1 MAKIMNQSEAL
12 ALLLE
17 ENVEFLLLQFTDIL
31 GSIKNVE
38 IPANRFEVA
47 LSGDVAFDGS
57 ALEGFH
63 RTIESELLL
72 KPDLETL
79 RIAHAV
85 SGEPR
90 TARLICDVHDL
101 DHTPFDGCP
110 RTRLKNVLQLL
121 EEKGYNILVSPEIE
135 FFLFLRDS
143 HSKPTTRTDDPGSYF
158 DLVPMDKGEETRRLI
173 VSELTAAG
181 FMVEAG
187 HHEIAPGQ
195 HEIDLKEGPALSIA
209 DAIATL
215 RMISRAVA
223 ASRGL
228 HATFMPKPIFGR
240 DGSGMHLHM
249 MLMKDGRNAF
259 ENPRGDGLSKVA
271 QNFIGG
277 LLQHARGFAAVTNP
291 LINSYKRLV
300 PGYESPTHSV
310 WSERNVNPLVR
321 VPPMRAGQTRCELRN
336 PDPSC
341 NPYLALAA
349 ILRSGLQ
356 GILDDVDPGPP
367 INKNIYRMSARERAR
382 FNIDPLP
389 ADLNEATTALKK
401 NRLIHDALGPVIYK
415 YLLEAQQAL
424 WKDYSMHV
432 HPWELEHYLAYY

>member
-1 MAKIMNQSEAL
+1 MNETEAL
-12 ALLLE
+12 TALRDE
-17 ENVEFLLLQFTDIL
+17 KVEFLLLQFTDIL

-38 IPANRFEVA
+38 IPGNKFEVA
-47 LSGDVAFDGS
+47 LAGDVAFDGS

-72 KPDLETL
+72 KPDLETM
-79 RIAHAV
+79 RV
-85 SGEPR
+85 SQPVNGETR
-90 TARLICDVHDL
+90 TARLICDVHNL

-110 RTRLKNVLQLL
+110 RTRLKKVLQLL
-121 EEKGYNILVSPEIE
+121 EEKGYSILVSPEIE
-135 FFLFLRDS
+135 FFLFLRDA
-143 HSKPTTRTDDPGSYF
+143 HHKPTTKTDDPGSYF
-158 DLVPMDKGEETRRLI
+158 DLVPMDKGEETRRMI
-173 VSELTAAG
+173 VTELRNAG

-195 HEIDLKEGPALSIA
+195 HEIDLKEGPALNIA
-209 DAIATL
+209 DVIASL

-223 ASRGL
+223 SSQGL
-228 HATFMPKPIFGR
+228 HATFMPKPIFGK
-240 DGSGMHLHM
+240 DGSGMHLHIT
-249 MLMKDGRNAF
+249 LFKDGKNAF
-259 ENPRGDGLSKVA
+259 ENLKADYGLSAVA
-271 QNFIGG
+271 QNFIAG

-300 PGYESPTHSV
+300 PGFESPTHSV

-321 VPPMRAGQTRCELRN
+321 VPPIRAGQTHCELRN

-341 NPYLALAA
+341 NPYLALAVV
-349 ILRSGLQ
+349 LRAGLQ
-356 GILDDVDPGPP
+356 GIVENLDPGPP
-367 INKNIYRMSARERAR
+367 ISKNIYRMSARERAR

-389 ADLNEATTALKK
+389 ADLNEATSALRKDK
-401 NRLIHDALGPVIYK
+401 LIQDALGPVIYK
-415 YLLEAQQAL
+415 YLVEAQQAL